1 MPYFRCGLSV
11 TLSSKFD
18 LQVQNYFKTLP
29 IMYWLPKMHQTRTGA
44 RFILVSRKCSTIAL
58 SRAVTKT
65 FKLIFTQIQ
74 SFHEKSHFYYSYK
87 NFWVLEK
94 SMPVIDRLDQV
105 TTKQNAK
112 RISTF
117 HFRTLYTKLSHKD
130 LQRPVLFRTNCSRMN
145 QVKFVEDSL

>member
-1 MPYFRCGLSV
+1 
-11 TLSSKFD
+11 
-18 LQVQNYFKTLP
+18 
-29 IMYWLPKMHQTRTGA
+29 MYWLPKMHKTRTGA
-44 RFILVSRKCSTIAL
+44 RFILVSRKCSTTAL

-87 NFWVLEK
+87 KFWVL
-94 SMPVIDRLDQV
+94 VTDRLDQV

-117 HFRTLYTKLSHKD
+117 DFRTLYTKLSHKD